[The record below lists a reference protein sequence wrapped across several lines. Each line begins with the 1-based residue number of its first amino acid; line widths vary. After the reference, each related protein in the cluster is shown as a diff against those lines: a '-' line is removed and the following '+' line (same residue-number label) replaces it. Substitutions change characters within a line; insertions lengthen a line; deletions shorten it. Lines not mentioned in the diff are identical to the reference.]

1 MARMITKLVLVIAIM
16 AILYKLAAARSGE
29 AVDVGVDTV
38 E

>member
-1 MARMITKLVLVIAIM
+1 MARTITKLVLVIAVV

-29 AVDVGVDTV
+29 AIEVDTV